1 MKNGPVIRIG
11 VSACLMGRACRYNG
25 TAKRCDWASV
35 GTEDAGVVWLPFCP
49 EQAAGLGT
57 PRPPIELVGRDAV
70 AALLDP
76 PGIYEVASRR
86 DVTAALRGACAQQA
100 DRWYAFADAP
110 DAFLLK
116 ARSPSCGRCSP
127 LHDWSGQ
134 KIGTA
139 PGEWARTLSVRF
151 PGTPVFTEEELPALA
166 AWIAQKRAETGP
178 AGGVC
183 TR

>member
-70 AALLDP
+70 FHSLYVAQVAKRTVHRRLRVRYLLHAAFVFAHKCKP
-76 PGIYEVASRR
+76 PPNLPKG
-86 DVTAALRGACAQQA
+86 RG
-100 DRWYAFADAP
+100 RETFGFYYKP
-110 DAFLLK
+110 PPNLPKGRGRDAF
-116 ARSPSCGRCSP
+116 G
-127 LHDWSGQ
+127 
-134 KIGTA
+134 
-139 PGEWARTLSVRF
+139 
-151 PGTPVFTEEELPALA
+151 
-166 AWIAQKRAETGP
+166 
-178 AGGVC
+178 
-183 TR
+183 